1 MAPKKKLFLKLEK
14 KFPPKMWPLSS
25 QGEGCKALVAG
36 PLKKVFK
43 KNLIVLGGGGD
54 LPRAVLPSALKN
66 ILYKGYK

>member
-43 KNLIVLGGGGD
+43 KNLIVLGGGS
-54 LPRAVLPSALKN
+54 APSSIAKC
-66 ILYKGYK
+66 IKKYFIQGV